1 MQLGVSLKVN
11 LITSAKFSK
20 SRKKKL
26 DFFERKPEL
35 HNI

>member
-1 MQLGVSLKVN
+1 MRLGVSLKVN

-20 SRKKKL
+20 RRKKKL
-26 DFFERKPEL
+26 DFFEKKPKL